1 MFKLLN
7 KILNINSVSLHSS
20 IKIYGIVKLPH
31 QSRHLSTSGTMF
43 KSAVFSLQDASKDQ
57 VQEFLNSFD
66 TVLTDCDGVLWID
79 NNAIPGAADA
89 MNHFRKLGKKIFYV
103 TNNSTKIRSE
113 FAAKATQLG
122 FIANQDE
129 ILSTAFLVA
138 HYLKGIGFTKKV
150 YLLGSNGIGE
160 ELKAVGIRHIGVGP
174 DPVKPD
180 FKNMQPS
187 ELDPEVGAVVVG
199 FDEHVSYPKFMKAA
213 SYLASEECLFI
224 ATNTDER
231 FPKGGSIVVPGTGT
245 LVRAVETCSERKAL
259 VLGKP
264 HSYVRKYLESCG
276 LNPARTLMIGDRCNT
291 DIELGVRCGFQTLLV
306 LSGVTSNKDLEKL
319 RNEKTPPLPD
329 VVLPKLGD
337 LLPLLLS

>member
-1 MFKLLN
+1 MIRFLN
-7 KILNINSVSLHSS
+7 QIQRIHNFCYSNVIVSNQLR
-20 IKIYGIVKLPH
+20 GF
-31 QSRHLSTSGTMF
+31 STSDTMF
-43 KSAVFSLQDASKDQ
+43 KSAVFNLKDASKDQ
-57 VQEFLNSFD
+57 VQDFLNSFD

-79 NNAIPGAADA
+79 NNAIPGSADA
-89 MNHFRKLGKKIFYV
+89 MNYFRKLGKKIFYV

-113 FAAKATQLG
+113 FASKATQLG
-122 FIANQDE
+122 FIASQEE
-129 ILSTAFLVA
+129 ILSTAYLVA

-160 ELKAVGIRHIGVGP
+160 ELKAVGVRHIGVGP
-174 DPVKPD
+174 DHVKPD
-180 FKNMQPS
+180 FKSMQPS

-264 HSYVRKYLESCG
+264 HNYVRKYLESCG

-306 LSGVTSNKDLEKL
+306 LSGVTSPKDLEKL
-319 RNEKTPPLPD
+319 RSEKTPPLPD

-337 LLPLLLS
+337 LLSLVYDTA